1 MPFFIQHNENVLKFL
16 ETTTETQHFPVTAH
30 FFLFLFTV
38 LVSIILMN
46 LLVGLAV
53 SDIQGL
59 SKSAR
64 LHQLIQQVPGVQY
77 ILSRRNFIHRFRDL
91 MDILFQSMATLYNP
105 GLLIFCS
112 QSLCERVLTVFFTNP
127 ENCIIILSS
136 FYFSCMFKW
145 EYTKSF

>member
-1 MPFFIQHNENVLKFL
+1 M
-16 ETTTETQHFPVTAH
+16 TAH

-64 LHQLIQQVPGVQY
+64 LHQLIQQVLSVQY
-77 ILSRRNFIHRFRDL
+77 ILSRRKLIRRFCDFYMTFQNEHTVL
-91 MDILFQSMATLYNP
+91 KHSNIIQQCFFLFSVIMAYNK
-105 GLLIFCS
+105 
-112 QSLCERVLTVFFTNP
+112 FTDP
-127 ENCIIILSS
+127 ENGISPVPFFFLCLNGHIQSH
-136 FYFSCMFKW
+136 
-145 EYTKSF
+145 

>member
-1 MPFFIQHNENVLKFL
+1 MKKEHLDVDTIVFDCIFFLYFWLWVLLCFILSFFIQHNENVPKFL

-77 ILSRRNFIHRFRDL
+77 ILSRRK
-91 MDILFQSMATLYNP
+91 
-105 GLLIFCS
+105 LI
-112 QSLCERVLTVFFTNP
+112 
-127 ENCIIILSS
+127 
-136 FYFSCMFKW
+136 
-145 EYTKSF
+145 